1 MGEKNNPI
9 VTPWMESKAAWLKKL
24 CSRLWGK
31 LWLRILFQIIGWG
44 TFHWIWLVHC
54 SWRYFSDAKHEF
66 FSFYII
72 PIGIYAFYFLAYKCC
87 YQQKYLFRFIFVGL
101 VICSIAVI
109 AEYSYVIG
117 PILDATHP
125 PVGKEE
131 ESYSYVRIDTW
142 ADIIL
147 RDLALFSIV
156 GFGLIFRDALKYVKV
171 QKEELAYWRERHSF
185 QNEIEGHRRHEHF
198 AGNLFNAYL
207 AAHPGEQQ
215 DLAECL
221 YLYNFSARNNTQAFY
236 PLRQEVDFA
245 KRLIAFYE
253 KLYPEAVVYCQE
265 KGDMPAVYILP
276 LVTESL
282 IGNMFKHGVTGQG
295 GCMSVCFDYTNPD
308 EVKMQFRN
316 KVGPGRGF
324 TRRSGARGLD
334 VLSRRLDLAYGKDAV
349 LQWDFPGDE
358 VVATLTIPV

>member
-1 MGEKNNPI
+1 MKDVKTN
-9 VTPWMESKAAWLKKL
+9 LKKNSFL
-24 CSRLWGK
+24 PISMRHK
-31 LWLRILFQIIGWG
+31 PILPTLYAGIIVQ
-44 TFHWIWLVHC
+44 LVAWFVFYVAWHE
-54 SWRYFSDAKHEF
+54 SFAWRDFSSPPDENVAF
-66 FSFYII
+66 GIVV
-72 PIGIYAFYFLAYKCC
+72 IGIYCFYFVSYRRF
-87 YQQKYLFRFIFVGL
+87 YLERKPVRFFGFAVLFCLLSVVSEYYCVIDAIISHIPGSVPIEEYLDVVSYTKKDTIVSIFF
-101 VICSIAVI
+101 
-109 AEYSYVIG
+109 
-117 PILDATHP
+117 
-125 PVGKEE
+125 
-131 ESYSYVRIDTW
+131 
-142 ADIIL
+142 

-324 TRRSGARGLD
+324 ARRSGARGLD